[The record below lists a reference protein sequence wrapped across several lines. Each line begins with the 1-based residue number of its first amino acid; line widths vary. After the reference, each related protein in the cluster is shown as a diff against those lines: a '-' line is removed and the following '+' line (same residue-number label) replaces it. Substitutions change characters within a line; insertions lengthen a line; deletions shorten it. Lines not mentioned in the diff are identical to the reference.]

1 MTQFLLAGERPAQ
14 IYIDPADTNYKGI
27 RIAAEAF
34 AGDVFLVTGKRPEL
48 IETAEQINGPVIV
61 AGTMAQ
67 NPLIAAAVEAGE
79 LSLSELEGKWECY
92 LTKRTELS
100 ILPDGDFAGEQ
111 NKPELNKPELNK
123 TESNKIEP
131 DKQRTAKKID
141 CLIISGSDKRG
152 CIYGIYRLSGLI
164 GVSPWVWFADVVPQK
179 KEMLCFS
186 DEELS
191 YTSKEPSVK
200 YRGIFI
206 NDESPSFTGWAYE
219 KFGALNDKMYCHVFE
234 LILRLKGNYLW
245 PAMWGNVFSEEGSAH
260 PHDNIRLADEYGVV
274 MGTSHHEPMCRA
286 GEEWRHLWQQ
296 YTDKYNWDFAVNRE
310 GISKFWEDGIRRN
323 KPYES
328 VITVGMRGE
337 ADSALDGGLR
347 YNIDLL
353 KDIILTQKRQL
364 AAEGLSD
371 AAKML
376 VVYKEV
382 EKYWNGGL
390 DEVTGQQAEGLKDW
404 KLPDDTSPLD
414 DVVIMLCEDN
424 YGNVRSLPVTEKLKN
439 RKGGW
444 GMYYHFDYNGGPR
457 GYMWLNVMQLE
468 KTWEQLSETYD
479 CGVKDIWIVNVG
491 DLKPM
496 ELQISY
502 YMDLAYD
509 FETYGTNGSVTP
521 GDYYL
526 QFVKQQFSYGVSEV
540 VQAQMA
546 GLLAGYSKLNA
557 ICKPEYMRENIY
569 SIEHFGEAQ
578 SMLDFALFLM
588 EGAELVKAEIPQEL
602 SDAYEQL
609 VFYPVTASA
618 NVVALYIYSAYNRY
632 YAEKKDARTNGFAA
646 LVEEAIAKD
655 KELMRHYN
663 EEMSGGK
670 WNKMM
675 SQPHLGYVAWNAE
688 NCAPP
693 TPVVLENVKCPYSAD
708 TLIEELMET
717 PVKPLEGCVVLQAAD
732 FTENVPVVLAEYGSD
747 GLQNAGNGVQQV
759 ENVPV
764 VLTEYGNDDLRNAG
778 NGVQPVENAV
788 LQDRLQNAGSNMQWA
803 GNTALQDGCC
813 KIFSA
818 QFRII
823 PNYGRSDASAK
834 VYPVTMETAK
844 LYDKTG
850 SVEGLPYL
858 EYDFDADKT
867 ADYTIRVYLAPS
879 NHLDG
884 DKVELRYGVAVDN
897 QEAVVVNALPKG
909 YIAGDCYE
917 WQWSR
922 AVELNAHIK
931 ESRVTLSAGAH
942 KLRFYGI
949 DAGLVLQKMVIYRGE
964 LPESYLGPEA

>member
-1 MTQFLLAGERPAQ
+1 MTKFLLAGEYPAQ

-48 IETAEQINGPVIV
+48 IDTAEKITGPVIV
-61 AGTMAQ
+61 IGTMAQ
-67 NPLIAAAVEAGE
+67 NPVIAAAVEAGR
-79 LSLSELEGKWECY
+79 LSLSEIERKWECHT
-92 LTKRTELS
+92 TKLAEH
-100 ILPDGDFAGEQ
+100 
-111 NKPELNKPELNK
+111 
-123 TESNKIEP
+123 
-131 DKQRTAKKID
+131 KQTD
-141 CLIISGSDKRG
+141 CLLISGSDKRG
-152 CIYGIYRLSGLI
+152 CIYGIYRLSELI
-164 GVSPWVWFADVVPQK
+164 GVSPWVWFADVAPQK
-179 KEMLCFS
+179 KETLCFS
-186 DEELS
+186 EEELS

-206 NDESPSFTGWAYE
+206 NDESPSFTGWAYG

-245 PAMWGNVFSEEGSAH
+245 PAMWGNVFSEEGSEH
-260 PHDNIRLADEYGVV
+260 PQDNIRLADEYGVV

-337 ADSALDGGLR
+337 ADSALVGGLQ

-371 AAKML
+371 ASKML

-382 EKYWNGGL
+382 EKYWNGGT
-390 DEVTGQQAEGLKDW
+390 DEVTGHPAEGLKDW
-404 KLPDDTSPLD
+404 KLADGTSPLD

-468 KTWEQLSETYD
+468 KTWEQLSQTYD
-479 CGVKDIWIVNVG
+479 CGVRDIWIVNVG

-496 ELQISY
+496 EMQISY

-526 QFVKQQFSYGVSEV
+526 KFVKQQFSYGVSEV

-569 SIEHFGEAQ
+569 SIENFGEAQ

-588 EGAELVKAEIPQEL
+588 EGAELVKPEIPKEL
-602 SDAYEQL
+602 QDAYEQL

-663 EEMSGGK
+663 EEMSAGK

-688 NCAPP
+688 NCALP
-693 TPVVLENVKCPYSAD
+693 TPIVLEDVSCPYSRD
-708 TLIEELMET
+708 VLIEELMET
-717 PVKPLEGCVVLQAAD
+717 RPEPLAGCVVLQADAYA
-732 FTENVPVVLAEYGSD
+732 ENVPVVLVERVQDS
-747 GLQNAGNGVQQV
+747 LQNTGISRQQ
-759 ENVPV
+759 
-764 VLTEYGNDDLRNAG
+764 A
-778 NGVQPVENAV
+778 ENAV
-788 LQDRLQNAGSNMQWA
+788 HPTERQEG
-803 GNTALQDGCC
+803 GY

-844 LYDKTG
+844 LYDETG

-858 EYDFDADKT
+858 EYIFDADMT
-867 ADYTIRVYLAPS
+867 TDYAIRVYLAPS

-884 DKVELRYGVAVDN
+884 DKVELRYGIAVDE
-897 QEAVVVNALPKG
+897 QATVVVNALPKG

-922 AVELNAHIK
+922 AVEQNVHIK
-931 ESRVTLSAGAH
+931 ESRVSLAAGVH

-949 DAGLVLQKMVIYRGE
+949 DAGLVLQKIVIYRGA
-964 LPESYLGPEA
+964 LPDSYLGPEA